1 MLMCLYCQPSMK
13 KREASIMSMSWSEDS
28 WADLLIEISDLYLS
42 TSKKPILNYP
52 EVHADP
58 N

>member
-1 MLMCLYCQPSMK
+1 MCLYCQPNMK
-13 KREASIMSMSWSEDS
+13 KREASIMSMSWGEDC

-42 TSKKPILNYP
+42 TSKKAHSELPRRFMLT
-52 EVHADP
+52 P